1 MDAPEEVAVLAD
13 EFDIVVLGGGS
24 AGYATALYGAAAG
37 LNIALVEEG
46 RIGGTCLHRGCIPA
60 KELLQTADVLRTV
73 QDASEFGIDTG
84 GEAVLDL
91 GRAQVR
97 KQDVVDRLTSGL
109 ETLLKGRNVTVVP
122 GRGEVVDGPGH
133 RVRVADGTELA
144 GRNLVVATG
153 SAPRALPG
161 LDFDGT
167 RILSSD
173 HVLEL
178 TEVPPR
184 VAIIGGGVIGAE
196 FASMLIDMGSE
207 VTVLEALPRI
217 LATTDREVGSV
228 VARSFKKRGV
238 NVVEGARI
246 TGIDGARELTVS
258 WETDA
263 GGAQSV
269 VVDKVIVSIGRAPR
283 SSGIGLE
290 AAGVGV
296 DDRGFVVVNENLET
310 NVAGVFAAGDVIDA
324 PQLAH
329 VGFAEGINVVK
340 TVLGEHPTP
349 IDYEK
354 VPWVIYCR
362 PEVASCGLTEE
373 QAQRAWARGRGGQAP
388 LRGRRSCADH
398 RRDGRAR
405 EARHRCRRPDARRA
419 HRWPVGHRVA
429 RGGVPV
435 RQLGSERRRRCR
447 VGASAPDAERG
458 VRRSRDGPNGPAL
471 CTDVE
476 EH

>member
-1 MDAPEEVAVLAD
+1 MCWEPSAGLEEWVPQFVEASAEEVAALAD
-13 EFDIVVLGGGS
+13 EFDIVVLGGGP

-37 LNIALVEEG
+37 LNIALVEEE

-73 QDASEFGIDTG
+73 QDAAEFGIDTG
-84 GEAVLDL
+84 GDAVLDL

-97 KQDVVDRLTSGL
+97 KQDVVDRLTKGL
-109 ETLLKGRNVTVVP
+109 ETLLKGRNVTVVQ

-133 RVRVADGTELA
+133 RLRTADGTELV

-173 HVLEL
+173 HVLTL
-178 TEVPPR
+178 TELPRR

-217 LATTDREVGSV
+217 LSTTDAEVGSV

-238 NVVEGARI
+238 NVVEGARL
-246 TGIDGARELTVS
+246 TGIEGGQELTVS

-263 GGAQSV
+263 GGAV
-269 VVDKVIVSIGRAPR
+269 GPIVDKVIVSIGRAPL

-296 DDRGFVVVNENLET
+296 DDRGYVVVNE
-310 NVAGVFAAGDVIDA
+310 
-324 PQLAH
+324 
-329 VGFAEGINVVK
+329 
-340 TVLGEHPTP
+340 
-349 IDYEK
+349 
-354 VPWVIYCR
+354 
-362 PEVASCGLTEE
+362 
-373 QAQRAWARGRGGQAP
+373 
-388 LRGRRSCADH
+388 
-398 RRDGRAR
+398 
-405 EARHRCRRPDARRA
+405 
-419 HRWPVGHRVA
+419 
-429 RGGVPV
+429 
-435 RQLGSERRRRCR
+435 
-447 VGASAPDAERG
+447 
-458 VRRSRDGPNGPAL
+458 
-471 CTDVE
+471 
-476 EH
+476 